1 MKQQMKEVITISLIL
16 LLLAALMWLV
26 SCEPYEPLLPTP
38 ITEEVVTVK
47 DTSTFKAIVAHGY
60 GNEYRVF
67 WHDFNT
73 GQRDTIYVG
82 QAWFKDS
89 VYIPKMEWGQLR
101 IESTDSVYIRLGC
114 IRVYSK
120 IAAAIT
126 IKQQ

>member
-1 MKQQMKEVITISLIL
+1 MKEVITISLIL
-16 LLLAALMWLV
+16 LLIGLLMFLA
-26 SCEPYEPLLPTP
+26 SCEEYEPLPP
-38 ITEEVVTVK
+38 QPVEIGKVANA

-73 GQRDTIYVG
+73 GWRDTLYVG
-82 QAWFKDS
+82 VNWFKDS

-114 IRVYSK
+114 IRVYST